1 MAQLF
6 LWLLLGILVAIL
18 CHAFVS
24 SHRNARYLPVRRL
37 EEVISLLRAINNAE
51 FESLLDPQHE
61 GRCRN
66 RVSPTRFRQQM
77 RARLYLINEYLQ
89 RLQHN
94 ADVLLRWAYDERF
107 RIPATGRQEDNLRAY
122 LAQEIIEAAL
132 DVMRYCAFIRAKL
145 WLWSKLRIDRWP
157 MMPIPGSFD
166 LRSSEFIDGPSAY
179 RRLVEITSLL
189 SLLHGGERCL
199 EQLVTAIYGGIQVD

>member
-1 MAQLF
+1 MTQLF
-6 LWLLLGILVAIL
+6 LWLLLGIFVAIL
-18 CHAFVS
+18 CHAFLHS
-24 SHRNARYLPVRRL
+24 RRNARFLPVRRL
-37 EEVISLLRAINNAE
+37 EEVISLLRAINNTE
-51 FESLLDPQHE
+51 FESLLNPHHE

-66 RVSPTRFRQQM
+66 RVSPYRFRQQM
-77 RARLYLINEYLQ
+77 RARLYLISEYLQ

-107 RIPATGRQEDNLRAY
+107 RILVTVNEENKLRAY
-122 LAQEIIEAAL
+122 LVQEIIEAAL

-145 WLWSKLRIDRWP
+145 WLWRKLRIDRWP

-179 RRLVEITSLL
+179 RRLVEITGLL
-189 SLLHGGERCL
+189 SLLHGGERCYERL
-199 EQLVTAIYGGIQVD
+199 MVAVYGDVQG